1 MEIRNSEEPC
11 AAAGRLEA
19 SNVVFRVSVFIFLL
33 ILAGCASPGEPVER
47 KAAVPAAI
55 TDVAVQQSGNSAI
68 LTFTLPRETLE
79 RRSLKHTPDVEI
91 YRQFSG
97 APTATPSAQETAPIP
112 NASAAPSAPSSPPL
126 LVTIPSA
133 LVSHYQ
139 QDGQIHYADAWTPEV
154 LTQHAGGTAVY
165 IVRTSESPKKQ
176 SPDSNS
182 AGIRVYAAPGPIS
195 DLRAALSRSG
205 VDLSWS
211 APQQTP
217 VGPEPSAQEYQIDRV
232 ELSSA
237 TSGEKSAAPRQ
248 QGFQLPGAKTATAR
262 PEQIGTSQTPGYH
275 DAQVSLGAIYEY
287 FVRSVVEYSGES
299 VASEDSNRVTIIVRD
314 VFPPSTPTGLVAV
327 PVPAEHGNPAH
338 IDLSWNISAE
348 TDVAGYNV
356 YRTEQENTGSA
367 RLNSQPLPTPAFSDM
382 TAVAGQRYV
391 YRITAVDRS
400 ANESERSTAVSAEVP
415 AESQP
420 KP

>member
-11 AAAGRLEA
+11 AAVGRLGEP
-19 SNVVFRVSVFIFLL
+19 NFVFRVSVFVFLL
-33 ILAGCASPGEPVER
+33 VFAGCASPGEPVER
-47 KAAVPAAI
+47 KAAVPTAI

-79 RRSLKHTPDVEI
+79 RRSLKQTPDVEI

-97 APTATPSAQETAPIP
+97 APPTTPSAQETAPAHAAAGAP
-112 NASAAPSAPSSPPL
+112 APSNPPL

-139 QDGQIHYADAWTPEV
+139 LDGQIHYADAWTPEV
-154 LTQHAGGTAVY
+154 LVQHAGETAVY

-176 SPDSNS
+176 SPDSNP
-182 AGIRVYAAPGPIS
+182 AGIRVYAAPGSIS

-217 VGPEPSAQEYQIDRV
+217 VGPAPSVQEYQIYRV
-232 ELSSA
+232 EVSSA
-237 TSGEKSAAPRQ
+237 TSSEKSAAPRQ
-248 QGFQLPGAKTATAR
+248 QGFQLPGAKTASAR
-262 PEQIGTSQTPGYH
+262 PEQIGTSQTLNYR
-275 DAQVSLGAIYEY
+275 DAQVALGATYEY
-287 FVRSVVEYSGES
+287 FVRSLVEYSGES

-314 VFPPSTPTGLVAV
+314 VFPPSAPTGLVAV
-327 PVPAEHGNPAH
+327 PVSAEHGNPAH

-356 YRTEQENTGSA
+356 YRTEQENTEGA

-382 TAVAGQRYV
+382 TAVAGQRYF